1 MGTLAGEIEFD
12 WDAEN
17 QVKPKRKIPVFKS
30 EAEEARWWDEN
41 RSRLDKDLLE
51 AAKKGQLKRLDQRTL
66 EASLAASK
74 ARMVSIRLPEA
85 DIQLARKQAARKG
98 LPYQTY
104 MKSLLHQSLREA
116 E

>member
-1 MGTLAGEIEFD
+1 MKLR
-12 WDAEN
+12 
-17 QVKPKRKIPVFKS
+17 RKIPVFKS
-30 EAEEARWWDEN
+30 EAEEAKWWDEN
-41 RSRLDKDLLE
+41 RTRLDTDLLE

-66 EASLAASK
+66 KARLAASK

-85 DIQLARKQAARKG
+85 DIQLARKQAAQKG

-104 MKSLLHQSLREA
+104 MKSLLHQSLRQA